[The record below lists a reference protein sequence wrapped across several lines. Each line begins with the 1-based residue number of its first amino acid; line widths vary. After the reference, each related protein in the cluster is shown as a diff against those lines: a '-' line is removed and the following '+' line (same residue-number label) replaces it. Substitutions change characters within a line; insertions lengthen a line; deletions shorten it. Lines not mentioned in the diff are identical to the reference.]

1 MADVGIK
8 IRATDEASGVFGK
21 VAAEAGKLQGAV
33 SNVGSSFAA
42 LGTAAIAGMSV
53 ISFAGQIKQ
62 TIDLADSFNKLSQKT
77 GIAVEDFSKLNYAA
91 SLADVSTETLAAGMR
106 KLNLSIA
113 DAAGGN
119 KEKAALFNAL
129 GVSFKDAAGQALSA
143 DKVFS
148 SLSDALAKSADGA
161 EKIAVGSDLMGKGFE
176 GLVPLVN
183 TGAKGLADMGDE
195 AKKLGIVMG
204 ADFAKNAEEFNDN
217 LRRINVAGQ
226 GLFVTL
232 AGDLV
237 KGLGDAAR
245 EMAQAAI
252 DGGKLAGVIAGIQTL
267 FTGTDQY
274 KNDKKLVEQ
283 TELMLSLEKSLTV
296 ARKSGNAAYIKS
308 REDALAAVNAEIKTT
323 MSYRK
328 LLQDMETDKKKNEP
342 PKPTGVTPNVKAAN
356 ALLGSS
362 GNGPKTP
369 KDTANAFPGEQE
381 AAKEWAKAYEGATK
395 ARDDLIAKNLGLSK
409 SEEDLKRYMESTAA
423 AINEKTNPA
432 MNAMVESALQAN
444 IALEAMGKLADV
456 IEAQQKRT
464 STAEEETAKERDRV
478 AAIGLTEQAI
488 AELNAT
494 RLEEMA
500 TAKER
505 SLMAAKEIDL
515 SGELAESIK
524 AEVKALRERA
534 GLARLGS
541 LKESEVAAAKAAAD
555 EWKRGWEE
563 TDRLGRQVWSD
574 LTTQGENAADKIG
587 KAFRTT
593 VSSALYDVFA
603 KPFLLQVYT
612 SIAGGSAGGT
622 VGALGQVGTA
632 ANGVSAL
639 SSIGSATG
647 AGMLG
652 SVFGSNAAYGA
663 ALGTTSV
670 GAGSQAAMLAAQ
682 TGEFGAAGLSA
693 TAGAAGGTLGTVMAA
708 APYVVAALAVIS
720 LLKKDFVSA
729 TDSGRA
735 AIDYNAAGV
744 GSAAYRTTGD
754 ASQLATATNATNAIE
769 KAYQDAAKS
778 FGIKTIGGTFEVGYN
793 TGAGGAHPNT
803 GIGASFGG
811 LSYSSGEVSS
821 ADTAAVQLAASRAVF
836 TALQASELPGYLKT
850 VFDGVT
856 AGTATQAQIDNTL
869 AYASS
874 LKTVREAMLETRDP
888 VQVLK
893 DSVADG
899 FKTLGT
905 SAETFKNDFVAAIDA
920 GISPENLSKWG
931 NLKTAMD
938 QLAPAL
944 DQVAAAAQS
953 AVQNWGTSADVRNF
967 KATQLQSTFAAS
979 GFNVDLQTILG
990 ATKETTLAYF
1000 NSLSENDTAKK
1011 VLYDNQQAIYDL
1023 VKTLE
1028 APAQA
1033 AASSGG
1039 GGGGGGSPAPDTALS
1054 AWQDA
1059 TDAIVET
1066 MADLRSA
1073 LVGEGPNSFAKL
1085 QAQFVIET
1093 AKAKAGD
1100 LAAAQDLPELA
1111 KSLADANKANATSSV
1126 QQAIFTARIV
1136 ETLGSVAGLGNLG
1149 RSISVPAFAA
1159 GGLHSGGWAMVGEN
1173 GPELVN
1179 MPSARVYNAQD
1190 TRAMLGGQDNA
1201 ALVEELR
1208 AVRAELAAI
1217 KAYAGSSAASGRSM
1231 AQVLDGAANGQKP
1244 LATEAV

>member
-119 KEKAALFNAL
+119 KEKVALFNAL

-143 DKVFS
+143 DKVFT
-148 SLSDALAKSADGA
+148 SLSDALSKSADGA

-369 KDTANAFPGEQE
+369 KDTANAFAGEQE
-381 AAKEWAKAYEGATK
+381 AAKEWAKAYESATK
-395 ARDDLIAKNLGLSK
+395 SRDDLIAKNLGLSK

-444 IALEAMGKLADV
+444 IALETMGKLADV

-524 AEVKALRERA
+524 DEVKALRERA

-541 LKESEVAAAKAAAD
+541 LKESEVAAAKASAD
-555 EWKRGWEE
+555 EFKRGWEE

-622 VGALGQVGTA
+622 VGALGQVGNA

-647 AGMLG
+647 LTAASGA
-652 SVFGSNAAYGA
+652 FGSGMSLGA
-663 ALGTTSV
+663 SGFLPGLEMMGSATGVSSFMA
-670 GAGSQAAMLAAQ
+670 GAGQA
-682 TGEFGAAGLSA
+682 
-693 TAGAAGGTLGTVMAA
+693 AGAAFAAAGPYILGAMVLKSLTDYKIESKGNGLTASLGSTGITNGQAGTYAEFQQTGGLFGGGTTTNRDWA
-708 APYVVAALAVIS
+708 VADKS
-720 LLKKDFVSA
+720 VS
-729 TDSGRA
+729 DYIDKNVE
-735 AIDYNAAGV
+735 AI
-744 GSAAYRTTGD
+744 
-754 ASQLATATNATNAIE
+754 
-769 KAYQDAAKS
+769 
-778 FGIKTIGGTFEVGYN
+778 
-793 TGAGGAHPNT
+793 
-803 GIGASFGG
+803 
-811 LSYSSGEVSS
+811 
-821 ADTAAVQLAASRAVF
+821 TAANR
-836 TALQASELPGYLKT
+836 
-850 VFDGVT
+850 
-856 AGTATQAQIDNTL
+856 
-869 AYASS
+869 AYAS
-874 LKTVREAMLETRDP
+874 
-888 VQVLK
+888 VLGLTSDK
-893 DSVADG
+893 IDG
-899 FKTLGT
+899 FT
-905 SAETFKNDFVAAIDA
+905 KNIEVNLTGLDAAGQKAAIDA
-920 GISPENLSKWG
+920 ELTKFAADQSAAAYSDAVKSFARDGETTSATVARLATDLGGVNGAFAALGYTLYDVSVAGASAASGLASAFGSLAAMQSQTAALYNNYYTKSEQKAYTVSSVAANLGAAGITGFTKDDIANASREQIR
-931 NLKTAMD
+931 AVVD
-938 QLAPAL
+938 QYAGKVGTETGDKQYAAI
-944 DQVAAAAQS
+944 VAAANALTTYVPDFAEAAA
-953 AVQNWGTSADVRNF
+953 AVVPTV
-967 KATQLQSTFAAS
+967 
-979 GFNVDLQTILG
+979 
-990 ATKETTLAYF
+990 
-1000 NSLSENDTAKK
+1000 
-1011 VLYDNQQAIYDL
+1011 
-1023 VKTLE
+1023 
-1028 APAQA
+1028 QA

-1039 GGGGGGSPAPDTALS
+1039 GGGGGGGSPAPDSALS

-1059 TDAIVET
+1059 TQAIVET

-1173 GPELVN
+1173 GPELVS

>member
-283 TELMLSLEKSLTV
+283 TELMLSLEKSLGV
-296 ARKSGNAAYIKS
+296 ARASGNAAYIKS

-328 LLQDMETDKKKNEP
+328 LLQDMESDKKKNEP

-369 KDTANAFPGEQE
+369 KDTANAFAGEQE

-409 SEEDLKRYMESTAA
+409 SEENLKRYMESTAS

-647 AGMLG
+647 LTAASGA
-652 SVFGSNAAYGA
+652 FGSGMSLGA
-663 ALGTTSV
+663 SGFLPGLEMMGSATGVSSFMA
-670 GAGSQAAMLAAQ
+670 GAGQA
-682 TGEFGAAGLSA
+682 
-693 TAGAAGGTLGTVMAA
+693 AGAAFAAAGPYILGAMVLKSLTDYKIESKGNGLTASLGSTGITNGQAGTYAEFQQTGGLFGGGTTTNRDWAVADKSVSNYIDKNVEAITAANRAYGSVLGLTSDK
-708 APYVVAALAVIS
+708 IDGFT
-720 LLKKDFVSA
+720 K
-729 TDSGRA
+729 
-735 AIDYNAAGV
+735 AIEVNLTGLDAAG
-744 GSAAYRTTGD
+744 
-754 ASQLATATNATNAIE
+754 Q
-769 KAYQDAAKS
+769 K
-778 FGIKTIGGTFEVGYN
+778 
-793 TGAGGAHPNT
+793 
-803 GIGASFGG
+803 
-811 LSYSSGEVSS
+811 
-821 ADTAAVQLAASRAVF
+821 
-836 TALQASELPGYLKT
+836 
-850 VFDGVT
+850 
-856 AGTATQAQIDNTL
+856 
-869 AYASS
+869 
-874 LKTVREAMLETRDP
+874 
-888 VQVLK
+888 
-893 DSVADG
+893 
-899 FKTLGT
+899 
-905 SAETFKNDFVAAIDA
+905 AAIDA
-920 GISPENLSKWG
+920 ELTKF
-931 NLKTAMD
+931 AAD
-938 QLAPAL
+938 QSAAAYGDAVKSFARDGETTSATVARLATDLGGVNGAFAAL
-944 DQVAAAAQS
+944 GYTLYDVSAAGAAAASGLASAFGSLAAMQS
-953 AVQNWGTSADVRNF
+953 QTAALYNNYYTKSEQ
-967 KATQLQSTFAAS
+967 KAYTVSSVAA
-979 GFNVDLQTILG
+979 NLG
-990 ATKETTLAYF
+990 AAGITGFTKDDIANASREQIRAVVDQYAGKVGTETGDKQYA
-1000 NSLSENDTAKK
+1000 
-1011 VLYDNQQAIYDL
+1011 AIVSAANALTTYVPDFA
-1023 VKTLE
+1023 E
-1028 APAQA
+1028 AAAAVVPTVQA

>member
-106 KLNLSIA
+106 KLNISIA

-369 KDTANAFPGEQE
+369 KDTANAFAGEQE

-409 SEEDLKRYMESTAA
+409 SEEDLKRYMESTAP

-432 MNAMVESALQAN
+432 MNAMVQSALQAN
-444 IALEAMGKLADV
+444 IALETMGKLADV

-622 VGALGQVGTA
+622 VGTAGATGSPSAMSWMTNFQGNATLSIERLGESMINAGSETLNSVGKALLNNSSQIGKFASNGAALINYLNAADMWSQGKRGAAAGAAIGQYFGGPIGSAIGQAIGSKLDYTVDPKGNGITATIGATGVTNGKVGAYQEYQQTGGLFGGGTTTNRDWAVADKSVSNYIDKNVEAITA
-632 ANGVSAL
+632 ANR
-639 SSIGSATG
+639 
-647 AGMLG
+647 
-652 SVFGSNAAYGA
+652 AYGA
-663 ALGTTSV
+663 VLGLTSEKIDSFTKAIEV
-670 GAGSQAAMLAAQ
+670 NL
-682 TGEFGAAGLSA
+682 TGLDAAGQ
-693 TAGAAGGTLGTVMAA
+693 
-708 APYVVAALAVIS
+708 
-720 LLKKDFVSA
+720 K
-729 TDSGRA
+729 
-735 AIDYNAAGV
+735 
-744 GSAAYRTTGD
+744 
-754 ASQLATATNATNAIE
+754 
-769 KAYQDAAKS
+769 
-778 FGIKTIGGTFEVGYN
+778 
-793 TGAGGAHPNT
+793 
-803 GIGASFGG
+803 
-811 LSYSSGEVSS
+811 
-821 ADTAAVQLAASRAVF
+821 
-836 TALQASELPGYLKT
+836 
-850 VFDGVT
+850 
-856 AGTATQAQIDNTL
+856 
-869 AYASS
+869 
-874 LKTVREAMLETRDP
+874 
-888 VQVLK
+888 
-893 DSVADG
+893 
-899 FKTLGT
+899 
-905 SAETFKNDFVAAIDA
+905 AAIDA
-920 GISPENLSKWG
+920 ELTKF
-931 NLKTAMD
+931 AAD
-938 QLAPAL
+938 QSAAAYGDAVKSFARDGETTSATVARLATDLGGVNGAFAAL
-944 DQVAAAAQS
+944 GYTLYDVSAAGAAAASGLASAFGSLAAMQS
-953 AVQNWGTSADVRNF
+953 QTAALYNNYYTKSEQ
-967 KATQLQSTFAAS
+967 KAYTVSSVAA
-979 GFNVDLQTILG
+979 NLG
-990 ATKETTLAYF
+990 AAGITGFTKDDIANASREQIRAVVDQYAGKVGTETGDKQYA
-1000 NSLSENDTAKK
+1000 
-1011 VLYDNQQAIYDL
+1011 AIVSAANALTTYVPDFA
-1023 VKTLE
+1023 E
-1028 APAQA
+1028 AAAAVVPTVQA